1 MGGAKTPDPSDPWRS
16 AQAAMGTAAAG
27 EMMSVANQPVDQ
39 YGNLVNTIALG
50 PAAMQVQQSLAGRAA
65 KQGAQQQ
72 MDIQSSVDP
81 QAYAQRQMRMNAA
94 NQTLGRL
101 DGVNP
106 NVPADNARAILIQ
119 SGTADLPDP
128 TALARNARAIASNL
142 SVGAV
147 NKTGDNSGASSAR
160 CQFHSDSSLS
170 DCGELPLE
178 IKNGYCP
185 GRLYRRS
192 PG

>member
-1 MGGAKTPDPSDPWRS
+1 MGSSKVPEPIHPGEA

-50 PAAMQVQQSLAGRAA
+50 PAAMQTQQALAGRAA

-81 QAYAQRQMRMNAA
+81 QAYAQRQMRMDAA
-94 NQTLGRL
+94 NKVLGRL
-101 DGVNP
+101 N
-106 NVPADNARAILIQ
+106 NVDPLSYRYAAPSNTYSLP
-119 SGTADLPDP
+119 GTGDLPDP

-147 NKTGDNSGASSAR
+147 NKSGANPVL
-160 CQFHSDSSLS
+160 H
-170 DCGELPLE
+170 G
-178 IKNGYCP
+178 P
-185 GRLYRRS
+185 GNIQTMPYAIPASYLT
-192 PG
+192 

>member
-1 MGGAKTPDPSDPWRS
+1 MGSQKTPDVVHPGEA

-39 YGNLVNTIALG
+39 YGNLINTISLG
-50 PAAMQVQQSLAGRAA
+50 PAAMQTQQALAGRAA

-94 NQTLGRL
+94 NARLGKL
-101 DGVNP
+101 YGVDPTAFAYNTP
-106 NVPADNARAILIQ
+106 SNTYAVPGSQ
-119 SGTADLPDP
+119 DLPDP
-128 TALARNARAIASNL
+128 VALARNAQSLSGML

-147 NKTGDNSGASSAR
+147 NKSGTNPVLHPSQASAMTG
-160 CQFHSDSSLS
+160 
-170 DCGELPLE
+170 LPYAIPTSYLTQ
-178 IKNGYCP
+178 
-185 GRLYRRS
+185 
-192 PG
+192 

>member
-1 MGGAKTPDPSDPWRS
+1 MGSAKPPDPVTPGEA

-81 QAYAQRQMRMNAA
+81 QALCPTSDANECRQPDFRAA
-94 NQTLGRL
+94 LWGKSEC
-101 DGVNP
+101 
-106 NVPADNARAILIQ
+106 
-119 SGTADLPDP
+119 SGL
-128 TALARNARAIASNL
+128 
-142 SVGAV
+142 
-147 NKTGDNSGASSAR
+147 
-160 CQFHSDSSLS
+160 
-170 DCGELPLE
+170 
-178 IKNGYCP
+178 
-185 GRLYRRS
+185 
-192 PG
+192 

>member
-1 MGGAKTPDPSDPWRS
+1 MGSAKPPDPVTPGEA

-50 PAAMQVQQSLAGRAA
+50 PAAMQVQTELAGRAA

-72 MDIQSSVDP
+72 MDISRSVDP

-101 DGVNP
+101 VQSESQYSAYKSPSDTY
-106 NVPADNARAILIQ
+106 AIP
-119 SGTADLPDP
+119 GTADLPD
-128 TALARNARAIASNL
+128 LHGFGKNAVLLLPISR
-142 SVGAV
+142 
-147 NKTGDNSGASSAR
+147 SGR
-160 CQFHSDSSLS
+160 Q
-170 DCGELPLE
+170 
-178 IKNGYCP
+178 
-185 GRLYRRS
+185 
-192 PG
+192 